1 MKTTEVPYT
10 ITPELAASVTQVE
23 QAFGTTRLLPS
34 FDELPLVFQQGTG
47 EAAVYHQL
55 VDALFYGRPL
65 PDGDIEMHAGV
76 TAEMLRNCTI
86 AHLRSFEPKH
96 EYKIAG
102 VAYMVSQ
109 LAKLVP
115 KSAAA

>member
-1 MKTTEVPYT
+1 MNTTEAPYT
-10 ITPELAASVTQVE
+10 ITPDQAASVTQAE

-96 EYKIAG
+96 EHKIAG

-109 LAKLVP
+109 PAKLIP